1 MASTNQTLQPSHGGI
16 FPLSIWIGLLA
27 IFSAVGIVLRQIVIP
42 TFSPYVT
49 LTPGF
54 IIPLL
59 AGIILG
65 PLGGILCG
73 IFVGISGALWEPF
86 LIPLIG
92 NIALGISTGI
102 PTYYRQKL
110 NQLSWIV
117 LCILTAVIIGGFL
130 PTFSIEVLIFGLP
143 ATIAVITASVDGIQ
157 AGIWIVVAIILAQG
171 IIDPILLRYK
181 RGKDY
186 GVKIK

>member
-1 MASTNQTLQPSHGGI
+1 MASTNPTFQPSHVGI
-16 FPLSIWIGLLA
+16 FPLSIWIGILA
-27 IFSAVGIVLRQIVIP
+27 IFSAVGIVLRQVAIP

-102 PTYYRQKL
+102 PTYYRHKL
-110 NQLSWIV
+110 NQLSWNV
-117 LCILTAVIIGGFL
+117 ACILAAVIIGGFL

-143 ATIAVITASVDGIQ
+143 TTIAAITASVDGIQ

-171 IIDPILLRYK
+171 VIDPILLRYK
-181 RGKDY
+181 REEPSPE
-186 GVKIK
+186 